1 MKPIVAIV
9 GRPNVGKSTLF
20 NRISGRRKAIV
31 DDMPGV
37 TRDRNYI
44 DVTWDDRTFTLID
57 TGGFEPESKEDLLT
71 QMKEQA
77 MLAIE
82 EADLIIFLADGKEGL
97 MPADSEVADLLRR
110 SEKPLVFV
118 VNKIDSQKRME
129 GIYDFYSLGLPEP
142 LPVSAEHGIGT
153 GELMERVLSL
163 IPEYREEPLSEDVTR
178 LAVIGRPNVGKSSLI
193 NKLLGYERVIV
204 SDIPGTTRD
213 AIDTL
218 LTIERPVAN
227 STLEASSGISE
238 PGPIPPPPI
247 PGGKGEVYTKQL
259 KKYLLID
266 TAGIRKKG
274 RVSQKL
280 EKFTVVQAL
289 RSMERCDV
297 VLLLIDAVEGVT
309 EQDTKVAGYAH
320 EKGKGCVI
328 VVNKW
333 DLIEKETKTYEKY
346 VDDVRFKLKYLAYAP
361 VISISALTGQR
372 AVKVLD
378 VVDKVSAECNKR
390 IGTGVLNRAFE
401 DMTKGHLPGLFR
413 NRTVKFYYITQTSV
427 KPPTFTLFTNFP
439 EGVHFS
445 YERYLENKL
454 REAFGFE
461 GTPIRLQFRKRG
473 K

>member
-1 MKPIVAIV
+1 MHLTLPICYYIPMKPIVAIV

-20 NRISGRRKAIV
+20 NRISGTRKAIV

-37 TRDRNYI
+37 TRDRNYL
-44 DVTWDDRTFTLID
+44 DVTWNDHTFTLID
-57 TGGFEPESKEDLLT
+57 TGGFEPEVKEGLLA
-71 QMKEQA
+71 QMREQA
-77 MLAIE
+77 MLAVE
-82 EADLIIFLADGKEGL
+82 EADLIVFLADGKEGL
-97 MPADSEVADLLRR
+97 MPADFEVADLLRR
-110 SEKPLVFV
+110 STKPLIFA

-129 GIYDFYSLGLPEP
+129 GLYDFYSLGLPEP
-142 LPVSAEHGIGT
+142 IPVSAEHGTGT
-153 GELMERVLSL
+153 DDLMDRILSL
-163 IPEYREEPLSEDVTR
+163 IPKYSEEPLSEDVTR
-178 LAVIGRPNVGKSSLI
+178 LAVIGRPNVGKSSLV

-204 SDIPGTTRD
+204 SDVPGTTRD
-213 AIDTL
+213 TIDTL
-218 LTIERPVAN
+218 LTVDDKR
-227 STLEASSGISE
+227 
-238 PGPIPPPPI
+238 
-247 PGGKGEVYTKQL
+247 
-259 KKYLLID
+259 YLLID

-280 EKFTVVQAL
+280 EKYTVVQAL
-289 RSMERCDV
+289 RSMDRCDV
-297 VLLLIDAVEGVT
+297 VLLMIDAVEGVT

-320 EKGKGCVI
+320 DRGKGCII

-372 AVKVLD
+372 AVKVLE
-378 VVDKVSAECNKR
+378 VVDKVSAECSKR
-390 IGTGVLNRAFE
+390 MGTGVLNRAFQE
-401 DMTKGHLPGLFR
+401 MTKGHMPGMYM
-413 NRTVKFYYITQTSV
+413 NRAVKFYYITQTSA

-473 K
+473 R

>member
-20 NRISGRRKAIV
+20 NRISGTRKAIV
-31 DDMPGV
+31 DDFPGV

-57 TGGFEPESKEDLLT
+57 TGGFEPEAKEGLLP
-71 QMKEQA
+71 QMREQA
-77 MLAIE
+77 ILAVE

-97 MPADSEVADLLRR
+97 TPADHDVADLLRR
-110 SEKPLVFV
+110 SGKPLVFA

-142 LPVSAEHGIGT
+142 IPVSAEHGIGT
-153 GELMERVLSL
+153 DDLMDKVLSL
-163 IPEYREEPLSEDVTR
+163 IPEYKEEAPAEDITK
-178 LAVIGRPNVGKSSLI
+178 LAIIGRPNVGKSSLI
-193 NKLLGYERVIV
+193 NRLLGYERVIV
-204 SDIPGTTRD
+204 SNIPGTTRD
-213 AIDTL
+213 TIDSL
-218 LTIERPVAN
+218 LTVNE
-227 STLEASSGISE
+227 
-238 PGPIPPPPI
+238 
-247 PGGKGEVYTKQL
+247 

-280 EKFTVVQAL
+280 EKYTVVQAL
-289 RSMERCDV
+289 RSMDRCDV

-328 VVNKW
+328 VINKW
-333 DLIEKETKTYEKY
+333 DLVEKETGTYEKY
-346 VDDVRFKLKYLAYAP
+346 VDDVRFKLKYLHYAP

-378 VVDKVSAECNKR
+378 VVDDVSAECGRR

-401 DMTKGHLPGLFR
+401 DMTKGHNAGLFR
-413 NRTVKFYYITQTSV
+413 NRAVKFYYITQTGT
-427 KPPTFTLFTNFP
+427 KPPTFTVFANYP

-461 GTPIRLQFRKRG
+461 GTPIRLYFRKRG

>member
-20 NRISGRRKAIV
+20 NRISGTRKAIV

-37 TRDRNYI
+37 TRDRNYL
-44 DVTWDDRTFTLID
+44 DVTWDDHTFTMID
-57 TGGFEPESKEDLLT
+57 TGGFEPEAKEGLLA
-71 QMKEQA
+71 QMREQA
-77 MLAIE
+77 MLAVE
-82 EADLIIFLADGKEGL
+82 EADLIVFLADGKEGL
-97 MPADSEVADLLRR
+97 MPADYEVADLLRR
-110 SEKPLVFV
+110 STKPLVFA
-118 VNKIDSQKRME
+118 VNKIDSKKRME
-129 GIYDFYSLGLPEP
+129 GLYDFYSLGLPEP
-142 LPVSAEHGIGT
+142 IPVSAEHGTGT
-153 GELMERVLSL
+153 DDLMDKILSL
-163 IPEYREEPLSEDVTR
+163 IPKYNEEPLSEDVTR
-178 LAVIGRPNVGKSSLI
+178 LAVIGRPNVGKSSLV

-204 SDIPGTTRD
+204 SDVPGTTRD
-213 AIDTL
+213 TIDTL
-218 LTIERPVAN
+218 LTVDD
-227 STLEASSGISE
+227 
-238 PGPIPPPPI
+238 
-247 PGGKGEVYTKQL
+247 

-280 EKFTVVQAL
+280 EKYTVVQAL
-289 RSMERCDV
+289 RSMDRCDV
-297 VLLLIDAVEGVT
+297 VLLMIDAVEGVT

-320 EKGKGCVI
+320 DRGKGCVI

-372 AVKVLD
+372 AVKVLE
-378 VVDKVSAECNKR
+378 VVDKVSAECSKR
-390 IGTGVLNRAFE
+390 MSTGVLNRAFQE
-401 DMTKGHLPGLFR
+401 MTKGHMAGMYM
-413 NRTVKFYYITQTSV
+413 NRAVKFYYITQTSA

-473 K
+473 R

>member
-20 NRISGRRKAIV
+20 NRISGTRKAIV

-37 TRDRNYI
+37 TRDRNYL
-44 DVTWDDRTFTLID
+44 DVTWDDHTFTMID
-57 TGGFEPESKEDLLT
+57 TGGFEPEAKEGLLA
-71 QMKEQA
+71 QMREQA
-77 MLAIE
+77 MLAVE
-82 EADLIIFLADGKEGL
+82 EADLILFLADGKEGL
-97 MPADSEVADLLRR
+97 MPADYEVADLLRR
-110 SEKPLVFV
+110 STKPLVFA
-118 VNKIDSQKRME
+118 VNKIDSKKRME
-129 GIYDFYSLGLPEP
+129 GLYDFYSLGLPEP
-142 LPVSAEHGIGT
+142 IPVSAEHGTGT
-153 GELMERVLSL
+153 DDLMDKILSL
-163 IPEYREEPLSEDVTR
+163 IPKYNEEPLSEDVTR
-178 LAVIGRPNVGKSSLI
+178 LAVIGRPNVGKSSLV

-204 SDIPGTTRD
+204 SDVPGTTRD
-213 AIDTL
+213 TIDTL
-218 LTIERPVAN
+218 LTVDD
-227 STLEASSGISE
+227 
-238 PGPIPPPPI
+238 
-247 PGGKGEVYTKQL
+247 

-280 EKFTVVQAL
+280 EKYTVVQAL
-289 RSMERCDV
+289 RSMDRCDV
-297 VLLLIDAVEGVT
+297 VLLMIDAVEGVT

-320 EKGKGCVI
+320 DRGKGCVI

-372 AVKVLD
+372 AVKVLE
-378 VVDKVSAECNKR
+378 VVDKVSAECSKR
-390 IGTGVLNRAFE
+390 MSTGVLNRAFQE
-401 DMTKGHLPGLFR
+401 MTKGHMAGMYM
-413 NRTVKFYYITQTSV
+413 NRAVKFYYITQTSA

-473 K
+473 R

>member
-20 NRISGRRKAIV
+20 NRISGTRKAIV

-37 TRDRNYI
+37 TRDRNYL
-44 DVTWDDRTFTLID
+44 DVTWDDHTFTMID
-57 TGGFEPESKEDLLT
+57 TGGFEPEAKEGLLA
-71 QMKEQA
+71 QMREQA
-77 MLAIE
+77 MLAVE
-82 EADLIIFLADGKEGL
+82 EADLIVFLADGKEGL
-97 MPADSEVADLLRR
+97 MPADYEVADLLRR
-110 SEKPLVFV
+110 STKPLVFA
-118 VNKIDSQKRME
+118 VNKIDSKKRME
-129 GIYDFYSLGLPEP
+129 GLYDFYSLGLPEP
-142 LPVSAEHGIGT
+142 IPISAEHGTGT
-153 GELMERVLSL
+153 DDLMDKILSL
-163 IPEYREEPLSEDVTR
+163 IPKYNEEPLSEDVTR
-178 LAVIGRPNVGKSSLI
+178 LAVIGRPNVGKSSLV
-193 NKLLGYERVIV
+193 NKLLGYERLIV
-204 SDIPGTTRD
+204 SDVPGTTRD
-213 AIDTL
+213 TIDTL
-218 LTIERPVAN
+218 LTVDD
-227 STLEASSGISE
+227 
-238 PGPIPPPPI
+238 
-247 PGGKGEVYTKQL
+247 

-280 EKFTVVQAL
+280 EKYTVVQAL
-289 RSMERCDV
+289 RSMDRCDV
-297 VLLLIDAVEGVT
+297 VLLMIDAVEGVT

-320 EKGKGCVI
+320 DRGKGCVI

-372 AVKVLD
+372 AVKVLE
-378 VVDKVSAECNKR
+378 VVDKVSAECSKR
-390 IGTGVLNRAFE
+390 MGTGVLNRAFQE
-401 DMTKGHLPGLFR
+401 MTKGHMAGMYM
-413 NRTVKFYYITQTSV
+413 NRAVKFYYITQTSA
-427 KPPTFTLFTNFP
+427 KPPTFTLFVNFP

-473 K
+473 R

>member
-57 TGGFEPESKEDLLT
+57 TGGFEPESKEEILA
-71 QMKEQA
+71 QMREQA
-77 MLAIE
+77 MLAVE

-97 MPADSEVADLLRR
+97 TPADYDVADLLRR
-110 SEKPLVFV
+110 SGKPLVFA

-129 GIYDFYSLGLPEP
+129 GLYDFYSLGLPEP

-163 IPEYREEPLSEDVTR
+163 IPDYREEPLSEDVTR

-193 NKLLGYERVIV
+193 NKLLDYERVIV
-204 SDIPGTTRD
+204 SDVPGTTRD

-218 LTIERPVAN
+218 LT
-227 STLEASSGISE
+227 SDD
-238 PGPIPPPPI
+238 
-247 PGGKGEVYTKQL
+247 

-401 DMTKGHLPGLFR
+401 EMTKGHLPGLFR

-427 KPPTFTLFTNFP
+427 KPPTFTLFTNYP
-439 EGVHFS
+439 EGIHFS

>member
-1 MKPIVAIV
+1 MHLTLPICYYISMKPIVAIV

-20 NRISGRRKAIV
+20 NRISGTRKAIV

-37 TRDRNYI
+37 TRDRNYL
-44 DVTWDDRTFTLID
+44 DVTWDDHTFTMID
-57 TGGFEPESKEDLLT
+57 TGGFEPEAKEGLLA
-71 QMKEQA
+71 QMREQA
-77 MLAIE
+77 MLAVE
-82 EADLIIFLADGKEGL
+82 EADLIVFLADGKEGL
-97 MPADSEVADLLRR
+97 MPADYEVADLLRR
-110 SEKPLVFV
+110 STKPLVFA
-118 VNKIDSQKRME
+118 VNKIDSKKRME
-129 GIYDFYSLGLPEP
+129 GLYDFYSLGLPEP
-142 LPVSAEHGIGT
+142 IPVSAEHGTGT
-153 GELMERVLSL
+153 DDLMDKILSL
-163 IPEYREEPLSEDVTR
+163 IPKYNEEPLSEDVTR
-178 LAVIGRPNVGKSSLI
+178 LAVIGRPNVGKSSLV

-204 SDIPGTTRD
+204 SDVPGTTRD
-213 AIDTL
+213 TIDTL
-218 LTIERPVAN
+218 LTVDD
-227 STLEASSGISE
+227 
-238 PGPIPPPPI
+238 
-247 PGGKGEVYTKQL
+247 

-280 EKFTVVQAL
+280 EKYTVVQAL
-289 RSMERCDV
+289 RSMDRCDV
-297 VLLLIDAVEGVT
+297 VLLMIDAVEGVT

-320 EKGKGCVI
+320 DRGKGCVI

-372 AVKVLD
+372 AVKVLE
-378 VVDKVSAECNKR
+378 VVDKVSAECSKR
-390 IGTGVLNRAFE
+390 MSTGVLNRAFQE
-401 DMTKGHLPGLFR
+401 MTKGHMAGMYM
-413 NRTVKFYYITQTSV
+413 NRAVKFYYITQTSA

-473 K
+473 R

>member
-20 NRISGRRKAIV
+20 NRISGTRKAIV

-37 TRDRNYI
+37 TRDRNYL
-44 DVTWDDRTFTLID
+44 DVTWDDHTFTMID
-57 TGGFEPESKEDLLT
+57 TGGFEPEAKEGLLA
-71 QMKEQA
+71 QMREQA
-77 MLAIE
+77 MLAVE
-82 EADLIIFLADGKEGL
+82 EADLIVFLADGKEGL
-97 MPADSEVADLLRR
+97 MPADYEVADLLRR
-110 SEKPLVFV
+110 STKPLVFA

-129 GIYDFYSLGLPEP
+129 GLYDFYSLGLPEP
-142 LPVSAEHGIGT
+142 IPVSAEHGTGT
-153 GELMERVLSL
+153 DDLMDRILSL
-163 IPEYREEPLSEDVTR
+163 IPKYSEEPLSEDVTR
-178 LAVIGRPNVGKSSLI
+178 LAVIGRPNVGKSSLV

-204 SDIPGTTRD
+204 SDVPGTTRD
-213 AIDTL
+213 TIDTL
-218 LTIERPVAN
+218 LTVDDKR
-227 STLEASSGISE
+227 
-238 PGPIPPPPI
+238 
-247 PGGKGEVYTKQL
+247 
-259 KKYLLID
+259 YLLID

-280 EKFTVVQAL
+280 EKYTVVQAL
-289 RSMERCDV
+289 RSMDRCDV
-297 VLLLIDAVEGVT
+297 VLLMIDAVEGVT

-320 EKGKGCVI
+320 DRGKGCVI

-372 AVKVLD
+372 AVKVLE
-378 VVDKVSAECNKR
+378 VVDKVSAECSKR
-390 IGTGVLNRAFE
+390 MGTGVLNRAFQE
-401 DMTKGHLPGLFR
+401 MTKGHMPGMYM
-413 NRTVKFYYITQTSV
+413 NRAVKFYYITQTSA

-473 K
+473 R

>member
-20 NRISGRRKAIV
+20 NRISGTRKAIV

-37 TRDRNYI
+37 TRDRNYL
-44 DVTWDDRTFTLID
+44 DVTWDDHTFTMID
-57 TGGFEPESKEDLLT
+57 TGGFEPEAKEGLLA
-71 QMKEQA
+71 QMREQA
-77 MLAIE
+77 MLAVE
-82 EADLIIFLADGKEGL
+82 EADLIVFLADGKEGL
-97 MPADSEVADLLRR
+97 MPADYEVADLLRR
-110 SEKPLVFV
+110 STKPLVFA
-118 VNKIDSQKRME
+118 VNKIDSKKRME
-129 GIYDFYSLGLPEP
+129 GLYDFYSLGLPEP
-142 LPVSAEHGIGT
+142 IPVSAEHGTGT
-153 GELMERVLSL
+153 DDLMDKILSL
-163 IPEYREEPLSEDVTR
+163 IPKYNEEPLSEDVTR
-178 LAVIGRPNVGKSSLI
+178 LAVIGRPNVGKSSLV
-193 NKLLGYERVIV
+193 NKLLGYERLIV

-213 AIDTL
+213 TIDTL
-218 LTIERPVAN
+218 MTVDD
-227 STLEASSGISE
+227 
-238 PGPIPPPPI
+238 
-247 PGGKGEVYTKQL
+247 

-280 EKFTVVQAL
+280 EKYTVVQAL
-289 RSMERCDV
+289 RSMDRCDV
-297 VLLLIDAVEGVT
+297 VLLMIDAVEGVT

-320 EKGKGCVI
+320 DRGKGCVI

-372 AVKVLD
+372 AVKVLE
-378 VVDKVSAECNKR
+378 VVDKVSAECSKR
-390 IGTGVLNRAFE
+390 MGTGVLNRAFQE
-401 DMTKGHLPGLFR
+401 MIKGHMAGMYM
-413 NRTVKFYYITQTSV
+413 NRAVKFYYITQTSA
-427 KPPTFTLFTNFP
+427 KPPTFTLFVNFP

-473 K
+473 R

>member
-20 NRISGRRKAIV
+20 NRISGTRKAIV

-37 TRDRNYI
+37 TRDRNYL
-44 DVTWDDRTFTLID
+44 DVTWDDHTFTMID
-57 TGGFEPESKEDLLT
+57 TGGFEPEAKEGLLA
-71 QMKEQA
+71 QMREQA
-77 MLAIE
+77 MLAVE
-82 EADLIIFLADGKEGL
+82 EADLIVFLADGKEGL
-97 MPADSEVADLLRR
+97 MPADYEVADLLRR
-110 SEKPLVFV
+110 STKPLVFA
-118 VNKIDSQKRME
+118 VNKIDSKKRME
-129 GIYDFYSLGLPEP
+129 GLYDFYSLGLPEP
-142 LPVSAEHGIGT
+142 IPVSAEHGTGT
-153 GELMERVLSL
+153 DDLMDKILSL
-163 IPEYREEPLSEDVTR
+163 IPKYNEEPLSEDVTR
-178 LAVIGRPNVGKSSLI
+178 LAVIGRPNVGKSSLV
-193 NKLLGYERVIV
+193 NKLLGYERLIV

-213 AIDTL
+213 TIDTL
-218 LTIERPVAN
+218 MTVDD
-227 STLEASSGISE
+227 
-238 PGPIPPPPI
+238 
-247 PGGKGEVYTKQL
+247 

-280 EKFTVVQAL
+280 EKYTVVQAL
-289 RSMERCDV
+289 RSMDRCDV
-297 VLLLIDAVEGVT
+297 VLLMIDAVEGVT

-320 EKGKGCVI
+320 DRGKGCVI

-372 AVKVLD
+372 AVKVLE
-378 VVDKVSAECNKR
+378 VVDKVSAECSKR
-390 IGTGVLNRAFE
+390 MGTGVLNRAFQE
-401 DMTKGHLPGLFR
+401 MTKGHMAGMYM
-413 NRTVKFYYITQTSV
+413 NRAVKFYYITQTSA
-427 KPPTFTLFTNFP
+427 KPPTFTLFVNFP

-473 K
+473 R

>member
-20 NRISGRRKAIV
+20 NRISGTRKAIV

-37 TRDRNYI
+37 TRDRNYL
-44 DVTWDDRTFTLID
+44 DVTWDDHTFTMID
-57 TGGFEPESKEDLLT
+57 TGGFEPEAKEGLLA
-71 QMKEQA
+71 QMREQA
-77 MLAIE
+77 MLAVE
-82 EADLIIFLADGKEGL
+82 EADLIVFLADGKEGL
-97 MPADSEVADLLRR
+97 MPADYEVADLLRR
-110 SEKPLVFV
+110 STKPLVFA
-118 VNKIDSQKRME
+118 VNKIDSKKRME
-129 GIYDFYSLGLPEP
+129 GLYDFYSLGLPEP
-142 LPVSAEHGIGT
+142 IPVSAEHGTGT
-153 GELMERVLSL
+153 DDLMDRILSL
-163 IPEYREEPLSEDVTR
+163 IPKYSEEPLSEDVTR
-178 LAVIGRPNVGKSSLI
+178 LAVIGRPNVGKSSLV
-193 NKLLGYERVIV
+193 NKLLGYERLIV
-204 SDIPGTTRD
+204 SDTPGTTRD
-213 AIDTL
+213 TIDTL
-218 LTIERPVAN
+218 MTVDD
-227 STLEASSGISE
+227 
-238 PGPIPPPPI
+238 
-247 PGGKGEVYTKQL
+247 

-280 EKFTVVQAL
+280 EKYTVVQAL
-289 RSMERCDV
+289 RSMDRCDV
-297 VLLLIDAVEGVT
+297 VLLMIDAVEGVT

-320 EKGKGCVI
+320 DRGKGCVI

-372 AVKVLD
+372 AVKVLE
-378 VVDKVSAECNKR
+378 VVDKVSAECSKR
-390 IGTGVLNRAFE
+390 MSTGVLNRAFQE
-401 DMTKGHLPGLFR
+401 MTKGHMAGMYM
-413 NRTVKFYYITQTSV
+413 NRAVKFYYITQTSA

-473 K
+473 R

>member
-20 NRISGRRKAIV
+20 NRISGTRKAIV

-37 TRDRNYI
+37 TRDRNYL
-44 DVTWDDRTFTLID
+44 DVTWDDHTFTMID
-57 TGGFEPESKEDLLT
+57 TGGFEPEAKEGLLA
-71 QMKEQA
+71 QMREQA
-77 MLAIE
+77 MLAVE
-82 EADLIIFLADGKEGL
+82 EADLIVFLADGKEGL
-97 MPADSEVADLLRR
+97 MPADYEVADLLRR
-110 SEKPLVFV
+110 STKPLVFA
-118 VNKIDSQKRME
+118 VNKIDSKKRME
-129 GIYDFYSLGLPEP
+129 GLYDFYALGLPEP
-142 LPVSAEHGIGT
+142 IPLSAEHGTGT
-153 GELMERVLSL
+153 DDLMDKILSL
-163 IPEYREEPLSEDVTR
+163 IPKYSEEPLSEDVTR
-178 LAVIGRPNVGKSSLI
+178 LAVIGRPNVGKSSLV
-193 NKLLGYERVIV
+193 NKLLGYERLIV

-213 AIDTL
+213 TIDTL
-218 LTIERPVAN
+218 MTVDD
-227 STLEASSGISE
+227 
-238 PGPIPPPPI
+238 
-247 PGGKGEVYTKQL
+247 

-280 EKFTVVQAL
+280 EKYTVVQAL
-289 RSMERCDV
+289 RSMDRCDV
-297 VLLLIDAVEGVT
+297 VLLMIDAVEGVT

-320 EKGKGCVI
+320 DRGKGCVI

-372 AVKVLD
+372 AVKVLE
-378 VVDKVSAECNKR
+378 VVDNVSAECSR
-390 IGTGVLNRAFE
+390 RVGTGVLNRAFQE
-401 DMTKGHLPGLFR
+401 MTKGHMAGMYM
-413 NRTVKFYYITQTSV
+413 NRAVKFYYITQTSA
-427 KPPTFTLFTNFP
+427 KPPTFTLFVNFP

-473 K
+473 R

>member
-57 TGGFEPESKEDLLT
+57 TGGFEPESKEDILA
-71 QMKEQA
+71 QMREQA
-77 MLAIE
+77 MLAVE

-97 MPADSEVADLLRR
+97 TPEDHDVADLLRR
-110 SEKPLVFV
+110 SEKPLVFA

-129 GIYDFYSLGLPEP
+129 GLYDFYSLGLSEP
-142 LPVSAEHGIGT
+142 FPVSAEHGIGT

-163 IPEYREEPLSEDVTR
+163 IPEYREEPLSEDLTR

-218 LTIERPVAN
+218 LTAN
-227 STLEASSGISE
+227 D
-238 PGPIPPPPI
+238 
-247 PGGKGEVYTKQL
+247 

-378 VVDKVSAECNKR
+378 VVDSVFAECNKR

-401 DMTKGHLPGLFR
+401 EMTKGHLPGLFR
-413 NRTVKFYYITQTSV
+413 NRTVKFYYITQTTV

-439 EGVHFS
+439 EGIHFS

-473 K
+473 

>member
-20 NRISGRRKAIV
+20 NRISGTRKAIV
-31 DDMPGV
+31 DDFPGV

-57 TGGFEPESKEDLLT
+57 TGGFEPEAKEGLLP
-71 QMKEQA
+71 QMREQA
-77 MLAIE
+77 VLAVE

-97 MPADSEVADLLRR
+97 TPADHDVADLLRR
-110 SEKPLVFV
+110 SGKPLVFA

-142 LPVSAEHGIGT
+142 IAVSAEHGIGT
-153 GELMERVLSL
+153 DNLMDKVLSL
-163 IPEYREEPLSEDVTR
+163 IPEYKEEAPAEDITK
-178 LAVIGRPNVGKSSLI
+178 LAIIGRPNVGKSSLI
-193 NKLLGYERVIV
+193 NRLLGYERVIV
-204 SDIPGTTRD
+204 SNIPGTTRD
-213 AIDTL
+213 TIDSL
-218 LTIERPVAN
+218 LTVNE
-227 STLEASSGISE
+227 
-238 PGPIPPPPI
+238 
-247 PGGKGEVYTKQL
+247 

-280 EKFTVVQAL
+280 EKYTVVQAL

-328 VVNKW
+328 VINKW
-333 DLIEKETKTYEKY
+333 DLVEKETGTYEKY
-346 VDDVRFKLKYLAYAP
+346 VDDVRFKLKYLHYAP

-378 VVDKVSAECNKR
+378 VVDDVSAECGRR

-401 DMTKGHLPGLFR
+401 DMTKGHNAGLFR
-413 NRTVKFYYITQTSV
+413 NRAVKFYYITQTGV
-427 KPPTFTLFTNFP
+427 KPPTFTVFANYP

-461 GTPIRLQFRKRG
+461 GTPIRLYFRKRG

>member
-1 MKPIVAIV
+1 MHLTLPICYYISMKPIVAIV

-20 NRISGRRKAIV
+20 NRISGTRKAIV

-37 TRDRNYI
+37 TRDRNYL
-44 DVTWDDRTFTLID
+44 DVTWDDHTFTMID
-57 TGGFEPESKEDLLT
+57 TGGFEPEAKEGLLA
-71 QMKEQA
+71 QMREQA
-77 MLAIE
+77 MLAVE
-82 EADLIIFLADGKEGL
+82 EADLIVFLADGKEGL
-97 MPADSEVADLLRR
+97 MPADYEVADLLRR
-110 SEKPLVFV
+110 STKPLVFA
-118 VNKIDSQKRME
+118 VNKIDSKKRME
-129 GIYDFYSLGLPEP
+129 GLYDFYSLGLPEP
-142 LPVSAEHGIGT
+142 IPVSAEHGTGT
-153 GELMERVLSL
+153 DDLMDKILSL
-163 IPEYREEPLSEDVTR
+163 IPKYNEEPLSEDVTR
-178 LAVIGRPNVGKSSLI
+178 LAVIGRPNVGKSSLV
-193 NKLLGYERVIV
+193 NKLLGYERLIV

-213 AIDTL
+213 TIDTL
-218 LTIERPVAN
+218 MTVDD
-227 STLEASSGISE
+227 
-238 PGPIPPPPI
+238 
-247 PGGKGEVYTKQL
+247 

-280 EKFTVVQAL
+280 EKYTVVQAL
-289 RSMERCDV
+289 RSMDRCDV
-297 VLLLIDAVEGVT
+297 VLLMIDAVEGVT

-320 EKGKGCVI
+320 DRGKGCVI

-372 AVKVLD
+372 AVKVLE
-378 VVDKVSAECNKR
+378 VVDKVSAECSKR
-390 IGTGVLNRAFE
+390 MSTGVLNRAFQE
-401 DMTKGHLPGLFR
+401 MTKGHMAGMYM
-413 NRTVKFYYITQTSV
+413 NRAVKFYYITQTSA

-473 K
+473 R

>member
-20 NRISGRRKAIV
+20 NRISGTRKAIV

-37 TRDRNYI
+37 TRDRNYL
-44 DVTWDDRTFTLID
+44 DVTWDDHTFTMID
-57 TGGFEPESKEDLLT
+57 TGGFEPEAKEGLLA
-71 QMKEQA
+71 QMREQA
-77 MLAIE
+77 MLAVE
-82 EADLIIFLADGKEGL
+82 EADLIVFLADGKEGV
-97 MPADSEVADLLRR
+97 MPADHEVADLLRR
-110 SEKPLVFV
+110 SGKPLVFA

-129 GIYDFYSLGLPEP
+129 GLYDFYALGLPEP
-142 LPVSAEHGIGT
+142 IPVSAEHGTGT
-153 GELMERVLSL
+153 DDLMDRILSL
-163 IPEYREEPLSEDVTR
+163 IPKYTEEPLSEDVTR

-213 AIDTL
+213 TIDTL
-218 LTIERPVAN
+218 MTVDD
-227 STLEASSGISE
+227 
-238 PGPIPPPPI
+238 
-247 PGGKGEVYTKQL
+247 

-280 EKFTVVQAL
+280 EKYTVVQAL
-289 RSMERCDV
+289 RSMDRCDV
-297 VLLLIDAVEGVT
+297 VLLMIDAVEGVT

-320 EKGKGCVI
+320 DRGKGCVI

-378 VVDKVSAECNKR
+378 VVDKVSAECSR
-390 IGTGVLNRAFE
+390 RVGTGVLNRAFQE
-401 DMTKGHLPGLFR
+401 MTKGHMAGMYM
-413 NRTVKFYYITQTSV
+413 NRTVKFFYITQTSA
-427 KPPTFTLFTNFP
+427 KPPTFTLFVNYP

-473 K
+473 R

>member
-20 NRISGRRKAIV
+20 NRISGTRKAIV

-37 TRDRNYI
+37 TRDRNYL
-44 DVTWDDRTFTLID
+44 DVTWDDHTFTMID
-57 TGGFEPESKEDLLT
+57 TGGFEPEAKEGLLA
-71 QMKEQA
+71 QMREQA
-77 MLAIE
+77 MLAVE
-82 EADLIIFLADGKEGL
+82 EADLIVFLADGKEGL
-97 MPADSEVADLLRR
+97 MPADYEVADLLRR
-110 SEKPLVFV
+110 STKPLIFA

-129 GIYDFYSLGLPEP
+129 GLYDFYSLGLPEP
-142 LPVSAEHGIGT
+142 IPVSAEHGTGT
-153 GELMERVLSL
+153 DDLMDRILSL
-163 IPEYREEPLSEDVTR
+163 IPKYSEEPLSEDVTR
-178 LAVIGRPNVGKSSLI
+178 LAVIGRPNVGKSSLV

-204 SDIPGTTRD
+204 SDVPGTTRD
-213 AIDTL
+213 TIDTL
-218 LTIERPVAN
+218 LTVDD
-227 STLEASSGISE
+227 
-238 PGPIPPPPI
+238 
-247 PGGKGEVYTKQL
+247 

-280 EKFTVVQAL
+280 EKYTVVQAL

-297 VLLLIDAVEGVT
+297 VLLMIDAVEGVT

-320 EKGKGCVI
+320 DRGKGCVI

-372 AVKVLD
+372 AVKVLE
-378 VVDKVSAECNKR
+378 VVDKVSAECSKR
-390 IGTGVLNRAFE
+390 MSTGVLNRAFQE
-401 DMTKGHLPGLFR
+401 MTKGHMAGMYM
-413 NRTVKFYYITQTSV
+413 NRAVKFYYITQTSA
-427 KPPTFTLFTNFP
+427 KPPTFTLFVNFP

-473 K
+473 R

>member
-1 MKPIVAIV
+1 M
-9 GRPNVGKSTLF
+9 GKSTLF
-20 NRISGRRKAIV
+20 NRISGTRKAIV

-37 TRDRNYI
+37 TRDRNYL
-44 DVTWDDRTFTLID
+44 DVTWNDHTFTMID
-57 TGGFEPESKEDLLT
+57 TGGFEPEVKEGLLA
-71 QMKEQA
+71 QMREQA
-77 MLAIE
+77 MLAVE
-82 EADLIIFLADGKEGL
+82 EADLIVFLADGKEGL
-97 MPADSEVADLLRR
+97 MPADYEVADLLRR
-110 SEKPLVFV
+110 STKPLVFA

-129 GIYDFYSLGLPEP
+129 GLYDFYSLGLPEP
-142 LPVSAEHGIGT
+142 IPVSAEHGTGT
-153 GELMERVLSL
+153 DDLMDRILSL
-163 IPEYREEPLSEDVTR
+163 IPKYSEEPLSEDVTR
-178 LAVIGRPNVGKSSLI
+178 LAVIGRPNVGKSSLV

-204 SDIPGTTRD
+204 SDVPGTTRD
-213 AIDTL
+213 TIDTL
-218 LTIERPVAN
+218 LTVDDKR
-227 STLEASSGISE
+227 
-238 PGPIPPPPI
+238 
-247 PGGKGEVYTKQL
+247 
-259 KKYLLID
+259 YLLID

-280 EKFTVVQAL
+280 EKYTVVQAL

-297 VLLLIDAVEGVT
+297 VLLMIDAVEGVT

-320 EKGKGCVI
+320 DRGKGCVI

-372 AVKVLD
+372 AVKVLE
-378 VVDKVSAECNKR
+378 VVDKVSAECSKR
-390 IGTGVLNRAFE
+390 MGTGVLNRAFQE
-401 DMTKGHLPGLFR
+401 MTKGHMPGMYM
-413 NRTVKFYYITQTSV
+413 NRAVKFYYITQTSA

-473 K
+473 R

>member
-20 NRISGRRKAIV
+20 NRISGTRKAIV
-31 DDMPGV
+31 HDIPGV
-37 TRDRNYI
+37 TRDRNYM
-44 DVTWDDRTFTLID
+44 DVAWDDRTFTLID
-57 TGGFEPESKEDLLT
+57 TGGFEPEAKEGLLA
-71 QMKEQA
+71 QMREQA
-77 MLAIE
+77 MLAVE
-82 EADLIIFLADGKEGL
+82 DSDLIIFVADGKEGL
-97 MPADSEVADLLRR
+97 MPADYEVADLLRR
-110 SEKPLVFV
+110 SEKPLVFA
-118 VNKIDSQKRME
+118 VNKMDSAKRME
-129 GIYDFYSLGLPEP
+129 GLYDFYSLGLPEP
-142 LPVSAEHGIGT
+142 IPVSAEHGIGI
-153 GELMERVLSL
+153 GDLMERVLSL
-163 IPEYREEPLSEDVTR
+163 ISEYREEPHTEEVTK

-193 NKLLGYERVIV
+193 NRLLGYERVIV

-218 LTIERPVAN
+218 LTRD
-227 STLEASSGISE
+227 
-238 PGPIPPPPI
+238 
-247 PGGKGEVYTKQL
+247 GKR
-259 KKYLLID
+259 YLLID
-266 TAGIRKKG
+266 TAGIRRKG

-280 EKFTVVQAL
+280 EKYTVMQAL

-328 VVNKW
+328 VINKW
-333 DLIEKETKTYEKY
+333 DLVEKETGTYEKY
-346 VDDVRFKLKYLAYAP
+346 VDDVRFKLKYLHYAP

-378 VVDKVSAECNKR
+378 TVDKVSAECGKR
-390 IGTGVLNRAFE
+390 IGTGELNRAFE
-401 DMTKGHLPGLFR
+401 VMTKGHSPGLFR
-413 NRTVKFYYITQTSV
+413 GRQIKFYYITQTGIR
-427 KPPTFTLFTNFP
+427 PPTFAVFTNYP

-445 YERYLENKL
+445 YERYLENRL

-461 GTPIRLQFRKRG
+461 GTPIRLYFRKRG

>member
-20 NRISGRRKAIV
+20 NRISGTRKAIV

-37 TRDRNYI
+37 TRDRNYL
-44 DVTWDDRTFTLID
+44 DVTWNDHTFTLID
-57 TGGFEPESKEDLLT
+57 TGGFEPEVKEGLLA
-71 QMKEQA
+71 QMREQA
-77 MLAIE
+77 MLAVE
-82 EADLIIFLADGKEGL
+82 EADLIVFLADGKEGL
-97 MPADSEVADLLRR
+97 MPADFEVADLLRR
-110 SEKPLVFV
+110 STKPLVFA

-129 GIYDFYSLGLPEP
+129 GLYDFYSLGLPEP
-142 LPVSAEHGIGT
+142 IPVSAEHGTGT
-153 GELMERVLSL
+153 DDLMDRILSL
-163 IPEYREEPLSEDVTR
+163 IPKYSEEPLSEDVTR
-178 LAVIGRPNVGKSSLI
+178 LAVIGRPNVGKSSLV

-204 SDIPGTTRD
+204 SDVPGTTRD
-213 AIDTL
+213 TIDTL
-218 LTIERPVAN
+218 LTVDDKR
-227 STLEASSGISE
+227 
-238 PGPIPPPPI
+238 
-247 PGGKGEVYTKQL
+247 
-259 KKYLLID
+259 YLLID

-280 EKFTVVQAL
+280 EKYTVVQAL
-289 RSMERCDV
+289 RSMDRCDV
-297 VLLLIDAVEGVT
+297 VLLMIDALEGVT

-320 EKGKGCVI
+320 DRGKGCVI

-372 AVKVLD
+372 AVKVLE
-378 VVDKVSAECNKR
+378 VVDKVSAECSR
-390 IGTGVLNRAFE
+390 RMGTGVLNRAFQE
-401 DMTKGHLPGLFR
+401 MTKGHMPGMYM
-413 NRTVKFYYITQTSV
+413 NRAVKFYYITQTSA

-473 K
+473 R

>member
-1 MKPIVAIV
+1 LHLTLPICYYISMKPIVAIV

-20 NRISGRRKAIV
+20 NRISGTRKAIV

-37 TRDRNYI
+37 TRDRNYL
-44 DVTWDDRTFTLID
+44 DVTWDDHTFTMID
-57 TGGFEPESKEDLLT
+57 TGGFEPEAKEGLLA
-71 QMKEQA
+71 QMREQA
-77 MLAIE
+77 MLAVE
-82 EADLIIFLADGKEGL
+82 EADLIVFLADGKEGL
-97 MPADSEVADLLRR
+97 MPADYEVADLLRR
-110 SEKPLVFV
+110 STKPLVFA
-118 VNKIDSQKRME
+118 VNKIDSKKRME
-129 GIYDFYSLGLPEP
+129 GLYDFYSLGLPEP
-142 LPVSAEHGIGT
+142 IPVSAEHGTGT
-153 GELMERVLSL
+153 DDLMDKILSL
-163 IPEYREEPLSEDVTR
+163 IPKYNEEPLSEDVTR
-178 LAVIGRPNVGKSSLI
+178 LAVIGRPNVGKSSLV

-204 SDIPGTTRD
+204 SDVPGTTRD
-213 AIDTL
+213 TIDTL
-218 LTIERPVAN
+218 LTVDD
-227 STLEASSGISE
+227 
-238 PGPIPPPPI
+238 
-247 PGGKGEVYTKQL
+247 

-280 EKFTVVQAL
+280 EKYTVVQAL
-289 RSMERCDV
+289 RSMDRCDV
-297 VLLLIDAVEGVT
+297 VLLMIDAVEGVT

-320 EKGKGCVI
+320 DRGKGCVI

-372 AVKVLD
+372 AVKVLE
-378 VVDKVSAECNKR
+378 VVDKVSAECSKR
-390 IGTGVLNRAFE
+390 MSTGVLNRAFQE
-401 DMTKGHLPGLFR
+401 MTKGHMAGMYM
-413 NRTVKFYYITQTSV
+413 NRAVKFYYITQTSA

-473 K
+473 R

>member
-20 NRISGRRKAIV
+20 NRISGTRKAIV

-37 TRDRNYI
+37 TRDRNYL
-44 DVTWDDRTFTLID
+44 DVTWNDHTFTLID
-57 TGGFEPESKEDLLT
+57 TGGFEPEVKEGLLA
-71 QMKEQA
+71 QMREQA
-77 MLAIE
+77 MLAVE
-82 EADLIIFLADGKEGL
+82 EADLIVFLADGKEGL
-97 MPADSEVADLLRR
+97 MPADFEVADLLRR
-110 SEKPLVFV
+110 STKPLIFA

-129 GIYDFYSLGLPEP
+129 GLYDFYSLGLPEP
-142 LPVSAEHGIGT
+142 IPVSAEHGTGT
-153 GELMERVLSL
+153 DDLMDRILSL
-163 IPEYREEPLSEDVTR
+163 IPKYSEEPLSEDVTR
-178 LAVIGRPNVGKSSLI
+178 LAVIGRPNVGKSSLV

-204 SDIPGTTRD
+204 SDVPGTTRD
-213 AIDTL
+213 TIDTL
-218 LTIERPVAN
+218 LTVDDKR
-227 STLEASSGISE
+227 
-238 PGPIPPPPI
+238 
-247 PGGKGEVYTKQL
+247 
-259 KKYLLID
+259 YLLID

-280 EKFTVVQAL
+280 EKYTVVQAL
-289 RSMERCDV
+289 RSMDRCDV
-297 VLLLIDAVEGVT
+297 VLLMIDAVEGVT

-320 EKGKGCVI
+320 DRGKGCII

-372 AVKVLD
+372 AVKVLE
-378 VVDKVSAECNKR
+378 VVDKVSAECSKR
-390 IGTGVLNRAFE
+390 MGTGVLNRAFQE
-401 DMTKGHLPGLFR
+401 MTKGHMPGMYM
-413 NRTVKFYYITQTSV
+413 NRAVKFYYITQTSA

-473 K
+473 R

>member
-44 DVTWDDRTFTLID
+44 DVTWDDHTFTLID
-57 TGGFEPESKEDLLT
+57 TGGFEPESKEDILA
-71 QMKEQA
+71 QMREQA
-77 MLAIE
+77 MLAVE

-97 MPADSEVADLLRR
+97 TPADYDVADLLRR
-110 SEKPLVFV
+110 SEKPLVFA

-129 GIYDFYSLGLPEP
+129 GLYDFYSLGLPEP

-163 IPEYREEPLSEDVTR
+163 IPDYREEPLSEDVTR

-204 SDIPGTTRD
+204 SDVPGTTRD

-218 LTIERPVAN
+218 LTAN
-227 STLEASSGISE
+227 D
-238 PGPIPPPPI
+238 
-247 PGGKGEVYTKQL
+247 

-378 VVDKVSAECNKR
+378 VVDSVFAECNKR

-401 DMTKGHLPGLFR
+401 DMTRGHLPGLFR
-413 NRTVKFYYITQTSV
+413 NRTVKFYYITQTTV

-439 EGVHFS
+439 EGIHFS